1 MHRVRAMS
9 GTTASLTQY
18 SFEHLIARADDE
30 TLQQLVG
37 RHAVRLLDALD
48 PKLTSPS
55 RLREICLQL
64 HSPLELLRD
73 RKTRTL
79 LLALLP
85 REQAQ
90 NLANL
95 LSLGEPDPYT
105 SLLTLKIRR
114 ESNSERKL
122 LDFLS
127 VIPYVRPSPQKPDS
141 ISEVTSSYL
150 LFDHQRSA
158 RRRVLGVLNGPRPRV
173 VLHMP
178 TGSGKTR
185 TAMHIATDILRQHEP
200 TVVVWLAYSEELCDQ
215 AASEFNRAWECLGDR
230 QINVHRYWGGTSD
243 LSVESVR
250 DGFLVA
256 GLGKMFERARRDG
269 DFISR
274 LADRSSLVIIDEAH
288 QAIAP
293 TYQFLLDYLVERR
306 DDTGL
311 LGLTATPGRTW
322 NDPAADLELAAFF
335 RHQKVSLQVA
345 GYDSPVEYL
354 IENGYLACLHFRS
367 MPYHG
372 GGQLTARELR
382 NLSASLDVPVSILR
396 RLAEDEKRNMIVV
409 DAVEELAG
417 RHPRTL
423 VFAATVDH
431 ARLIAT
437 VLQARHI
444 DAVAITSDT
453 PRDERSR
460 TLARFKSQSPE
471 PMVLCNFGVLTT
483 GFDAPRTS
491 AAVIARPTKSLVL
504 YSQMIGRATRGPRAG
519 GNADAE
525 VVSVVDSTLPGF
537 GELSE
542 MFSNWED
549 VWSE

>member
-1 MHRVRAMS
+1 MS
-9 GTTASLTQY
+9 ESTASLTRY
-18 SFEHLIARADDE
+18 SFDQLIARADDQ

-48 PKLTSPS
+48 PKLTTPS

-73 RKTRTL
+73 RKTRAL

-85 REQAQ
+85 RERAHD
-90 NLANL
+90 LASL
-95 LSLGEPDPYT
+95 LGLGEDEPYT

-114 ESNSERKL
+114 ESKIERDL
-122 LDFLS
+122 LEFFS
-127 VIPYVRPSPQKPDS
+127 VARYVRPPPQDVEVV
-141 ISEVTSSYL
+141 SELTPSYL

-158 RRRVLGVLNGPRPRV
+158 RRRVLETLNGSEPRV

-185 TAMHIATDILRQHEP
+185 TAMHIATDILRLHEP
-200 TVVVWLAYSEELCDQ
+200 TVVVWLAYSEELCEQ
-215 AASEFNRAWECLGDR
+215 AASEFDEAWECLGDR
-230 QINVHRYWGGTSD
+230 QIDVHRYWGGTAD

-250 DGFLVA
+250 DGFLVG

-274 LADRSSLVIIDEAH
+274 LADRTSLVIIDEAH

-293 TYQFLLDYLVERR
+293 TYKFLLDYLVERR

-335 RHQKVSLQVA
+335 RQQKVSLQVPN
-345 GYDSPVEYL
+345 YRSPVDYL
-354 IENGYLACLHFRS
+354 IDNGYLARLHFRP
-367 MPYHG
+367 MAYDG
-372 GGQLTARELR
+372 GGHLTDRELR
-382 NLSASLDVPVSILR
+382 VLSVSLDVPVSILK
-396 RLAEDEKRNMIVV
+396 RLAEDEQRNMIVV

-431 ARLIAT
+431 AKLIAT
-437 VLQARHI
+437 VLQARHM

-460 TLARFKSQSPE
+460 SLARFKSNSPE
-471 PMVLCNFGVLTT
+471 PMILCNFGVLTT

-525 VVSVVDSTLPGF
+525 VVSVVDSSLPGF

-542 MFSNWED
+542 MFDNWED
-549 VWSE
+549 VWSD